1 MSYQSISYASP
12 PYSGALALK
21 HAVAILDGK
30 KDLPHLFTLP
40 LPLYTSDQVKLCKEG
55 TWKEMSE
62 GCNVF
67 QPSIIANPGWFAS
80 IYSADTPEV
89 GLNAALV
96 GTPETAK

>member
-1 MSYQSISYASP
+1 M
-12 PYSGALALK
+12 
-21 HAVAILDGK
+21 AILDGK

-96 GTPETAK
+96 GTPEIAK